1 MTPTPESAIRDDVT
15 VKAAVP
21 QHVAIIMDGNG
32 RWAEERGLSRLQ
44 GHKQGAVTVR
54 DITTACRERG
64 VKFLT
69 LYSFSTENWSRPVDE
84 VDGLMELLRE
94 YLREE
99 LPTLKKNGV
108 RLATIGDVARLPLV
122 VRTGLELT
130 KQATANETGMQLTL
144 ALSYGSRDEI
154 VDAVKSIARDVKAG
168 RVDVDAVDHALFSS
182 RLQTA
187 GLPDPDLVIRTSGE
201 QRISNFLLWQLAYA
215 ELWFTDVAWPDF
227 GRSQLDAAFAAYGK
241 RQRRFGKTG
250 AQLATAKTSSKE
262 PS

>member
-1 MTPTPESAIRDDVT
+1 MTAKPS
-15 VKAAVP
+15 VP

-32 RWAEERGLSRLQ
+32 RWAEERGLPRLE

-54 DITTACRERG
+54 EITTACRERG
-64 VKFLT
+64 VKYLT
-69 LYSFSTENWSRPVDE
+69 LYSFSTENWSRPPDE
-84 VDGLMELLRE
+84 VEGLMELLRT
-94 YLREE
+94 YLRDE

-108 RLATIGDVARLPLV
+108 RLATIGDVARLPLI

-154 VDAVKSIARDVKAG
+154 VAAVQSIARDVKAG
-168 RVDVDAVDHALFSS
+168 RLDVGAVDAALVSA
-182 RLQTA
+182 RLQTT
-187 GLPDPDLVIRTSGE
+187 GIPDPDLVIRTSGE

-215 ELWFTDVAWPDF
+215 ELWFTEVAWPEF
-227 GRSQLDAAFAAYGK
+227 GRAHLDAAFEAFAR

-250 AQLATAKTSSKE
+250 AQLRATSSSE
-262 PS
+262 PT

>member
-1 MTPTPESAIRDDVT
+1 MTAKT
-15 VKAAVP
+15 AVP

-32 RWAEERGLSRLQ
+32 RWAEERGLERLQ
-44 GHKQGAVTVR
+44 GHKQGALTVR
-54 DITTACRERG
+54 EITTACRERG

-84 VDGLMELLRE
+84 VDGLMDLLRE
-94 YLREE
+94 YLRDE

-122 VRTGLELT
+122 VRTGLEVT
-130 KQATANETGMQLTL
+130 RQATANETGMQLTL

-154 VDAVKSIARDVKAG
+154 VDAVKSIARDVKSG
-168 RVDVDAVDHALFSS
+168 RLDVDAVDHALFSS

-227 GRSQLDAAFAAYGK
+227 GRAHLDAAFAAYGK

-250 AQLATAKTSSKE
+250 AQVAAKTSSKE

>member
-1 MTPTPESAIRDDVT
+1 MRESAIRRAVT
-15 VKAAVP
+15 ATPVVP
-21 QHVAIIMDGNG
+21 AHVAIIMDGNG

-54 DITTACRERG
+54 EITTACRERG

-69 LYSFSTENWSRPVDE
+69 LYSFSTENWSRPPDE
-84 VDGLMELLRE
+84 VDGLMDLLRE
-94 YLREE
+94 YLRDE

-108 RLATIGDVARLPLV
+108 RLATIGDIDRLPLI

-130 KQATANETGMQLTL
+130 KQTTANETGMQLTL

-154 VDAVKSIARDVKAG
+154 VDAVRSIARDVRAG
-168 RVDVDAVDHALFSS
+168 RIDVGQVDQALVAS

-227 GRSQLDAAFAAYGK
+227 ARSHLDAAFLAYGK

-250 AQLATAKTSSKE
+250 AQLAAKTSSKE
-262 PS
+262 TS

>member
-1 MTPTPESAIRDDVT
+1 LTPTPESAIRDDVT